1 MLAERWLIPRVRESS
16 QYVCAAV
23 LTMLRNEC
31 YWWLPHARWLL
42 LCPPY
47 HQSLQSHDRHN
58 LWWPQPDIFW
68 CHVFVRWIV
77 IAISSCSNGPLDM
90 VHQLVLGLYNNLL
103 AIRQAIVSDSLCIS
117 SKIYDI
123 IQYLINKFFHSLPDW
138 IFCFHNLVSCIFL
151 NLEPLKGDWLAGYF
165 VGGFPVVIAQRFGRE
180 YFPFSSSFSQW
191 VRDSSIGRTAHL
203 VERCNF
209 LLA

>member
-1 MLAERWLIPRVRESS
+1 MLTEWWLSPRVRESS

-58 LWWPQPDIFW
+58 LWRPQPDFFW

-77 IAISSCSNGPLDM
+77 IAISSCSNGSLDM

-103 AIRQAIVSDSLCIS
+103 AIWQAIVSDNLCIS

-138 IFCFHNLVSCIFL
+138 VFCFYNLVLCIFFESGATQRWL
-151 NLEPLKGDWLAGYF
+151 VDWVFCQWLPRRNYPEVWDGIPPFF
-165 VGGFPVVIAQRFGRE
+165 VLFFSRGSWQFHRA
-180 YFPFSSSFSQW
+180 YSSSGW
-191 VRDSSIGRTAHL
+191 IL
-203 VERCNF
+203 
-209 LLA
+209 